1 MSITEIIS
9 AKIVK
14 PKEKL
19 NWGDAL
25 GLWDI
30 AKFKIIG
37 LTQLEFF
44 LAQVKDADLKVQL
57 ELAVEDIIIP
67 HIEKIQKLLH
77 SEGLEV
83 PSVPQRKNLDVIGKN
98 IEPNS
103 FIQDDEI
110 ANTSREIYR
119 LGLNL
124 NVKSLS
130 DATNQNV
137 RDLIWTILTDDYKG
151 FDAMLKLHQ
160 KKNWLIA
167 PPTI

>member
-9 AKIVK
+9 AKLVK

-19 NWGDAL
+19 NWGDTL

-37 LTQLEFF
+37 LTQIEFF
-44 LAQVKDADLKVQL
+44 LAQVKDADLKVEL
-57 ELAVEDIIIP
+57 ELGVERIIVP
-67 HIEKIQKLLH
+67 HIEEIQRLLH

-83 PSVPQRKNLDVIGKN
+83 PAVPQRKNLDVIGKN

-110 ANTSREIYR
+110 ANSSREIYR

-124 NVKSLS
+124 DMKSLT
-130 DATNQNV
+130 DATNQDV
-137 RDLIWTILTDDYKG
+137 RDLIWMILTDDYKAY
-151 FDAMLKLHQ
+151 DLMLKFHQ

>member
-1 MSITEIIS
+1 MGITEIIS
-9 AKIVK
+9 AKLVK
-14 PKEKL
+14 PNEKL

-30 AKFKIIG
+30 GKFKVIG
-37 LTQLEFF
+37 LTQIEFF
-44 LAQVKDADLKVQL
+44 LAQVKDKDLKAQL
-57 ELAVEDIIIP
+57 ELGVETLIVP
-67 HIEKIQKLLH
+67 HIEKIQKFLH
-77 SEGLEV
+77 TEGLEV

-110 ANTSREIYR
+110 ANASREIYR

-124 NVKSLS
+124 DMKSLT
-130 DATNQNV
+130 DATNENV
-137 RDLIWTILTDDYKG
+137 RNLIWAILNDDYKA
-151 FDAMLKLHQ
+151 FDMMLKFHQ
-160 KKNWLIA
+160 KRNWLIA

>member
-14 PKEKL
+14 PNEKL

-37 LTQLEFF
+37 LTQIEFF
-44 LAQVKDADLKVQL
+44 LAQAKDRDLKAQL
-57 ELAVEDIIIP
+57 ELGVESLIIP
-67 HIEKIQKLLH
+67 HIEKIQEFLH

-83 PSVPQRKNLDVIGKN
+83 PSVPQRKNLDVIGKDM
-98 IEPNS
+98 EPNS

-110 ANTSREIYR
+110 ANSLREIYR

-124 NVKSLS
+124 DMKSLT
-130 DATNQNV
+130 DAIHEDV
-137 RDLIWTILTDDYKG
+137 RGLIWKILSDDYKG
-151 FDAMLKLHQ
+151 FDSMLKLHQ

-167 PPTI
+167 PPTV

>member
-1 MSITEIIS
+1 MGITEIIS
-9 AKIVK
+9 AKFTK
-14 PKEKL
+14 PNEKL

-30 AKFKIIG
+30 GKYKVIG
-37 LTQLEFF
+37 LTQIEFF
-44 LAQVKDADLKVQL
+44 LAQVKDKDLKVQL
-57 ELAVEDIIIP
+57 ELGVESIIVP
-67 HIEKIQKLLH
+67 HIEKIQKFLH

-110 ANTSREIYR
+110 ANTCREIYR

-124 NVKSLS
+124 DMKALT
-130 DATNQNV
+130 DATREDV
-137 RDLIWTILTDDYKG
+137 RDIIWKILNDDYKA
-151 FDAMLKLHQ
+151 FDIMIKFHE
-160 KKNWLIA
+160 KRNWLIA
-167 PPTI
+167 PPTV

>member
-9 AKIVK
+9 ARVIK

-30 AKFKIIG
+30 VKYKIIG
-37 LTQLEFF
+37 LTQIEFF
-44 LAQVKDADLKVQL
+44 LAQAKDPELKAQL
-57 ELAVEDIIIP
+57 ELGVEALIIP
-67 HIEKIQKLLH
+67 HIEKIQAFLH

-83 PSVPQRKNLDVIGKN
+83 PAVPQRKNLDVVGKKM
-98 IEPNS
+98 EPNS
-103 FIQDDEI
+103 YIQDDEI
-110 ANTSREIYR
+110 ANSLREIYR

-124 NVKSLS
+124 DMKALA
-130 DATNQNV
+130 DATREDV
-137 RDLIWTILTDDYKG
+137 RGVIWKILSDDYKG
-151 FDAMLKLHQ
+151 FDTMLKLHQ

>member
-9 AKIVK
+9 AKIVR
-14 PKEKL
+14 PNEKL

-25 GLWDI
+25 SLWDI

-37 LTQLEFF
+37 LTQIEFF
-44 LAQVKDADLKVQL
+44 LAQTKDKDLKAQL
-57 ELAVEDIIIP
+57 ELGVESLIIP
-67 HIEKIQKLLH
+67 HIEKIQAFLH

-83 PSVPQRKNLDVIGKN
+83 PSVPQRKNLDVIGKDM
-98 IEPNS
+98 EPNT

-110 ANTSREIYR
+110 ANSLREIYR

-124 NVKSLS
+124 DMKSLT
-130 DATNQNV
+130 DATNEDV
-137 RDLIWTILTDDYKG
+137 RGLIWKILSDDYKG
-151 FDAMLKLHQ
+151 FDSMLKLHQ

-167 PPTI
+167 PPTV

>member
-1 MSITEIIS
+1 MGITEIVS
-9 AKIVK
+9 AKIIK
-14 PKEKL
+14 PKEKM

-30 AKFKIIG
+30 AKFKVIG
-37 LTQLEFF
+37 LTQIEFF
-44 LAQVKDADLKVQL
+44 LAQVKDADLKTQL
-57 ELAVEDIIIP
+57 EIGVENIIVP
-67 HIEKIQKLLH
+67 HIEKIQRLLH

-98 IEPNS
+98 IEPNTY
-103 FIQDDEI
+103 IQDDEI

-124 NVKSLS
+124 DMKALS
-130 DATNQNV
+130 DATREDV
-137 RDLIWTILTDDYKG
+137 RNLIWTILNDDYRA
-151 FDAMLKLHQ
+151 FDIMIKSQQ

>member
-9 AKIVK
+9 AKLVK

-25 GLWDI
+25 GLWDV

-37 LTQLEFF
+37 LTQIEFF
-44 LAQVKDADLKVQL
+44 LAQVKDNDLKAQL
-57 ELAVEDIIIP
+57 ELGIESLIIP
-67 HIEKIQKLLH
+67 HIEKIQGFLH

-83 PSVPQRKNLDVIGKN
+83 PSVPQRKNLDVVGKKM
-98 IEPNS
+98 EPNS
-103 FIQDDEI
+103 YIQDDEI
-110 ANTSREIYR
+110 ANTLREIYR

-124 NVKSLS
+124 DMKALT
-130 DATNQNV
+130 DATREDV
-137 RDLIWTILTDDYKG
+137 RGLIWVILTDDYKG
-151 FDAMLKLHQ
+151 FDSMLKLHQ